1 MKLTT
6 MNTWVRENT
15 GTIVLIG
22 GGLLL
27 LWIITRSPS
36 KVAGDIARG
45 AVAAGSEVITGVVDE
60 SGQAVG
66 LPALTDMTTDP
77 YVARY
82 IMDHPNGGQLAASV
96 WSSLSAFARAEFLPT
111 YSGHMPD
118 VGSAIYKKF
127 PPNP

>member
-1 MKLTT
+1 MKITT
-6 MNTWVRENT
+6 MTKWVEDNTA
-15 GTIVLIG
+15 TIVLVG

-27 LWIITRSPS
+27 LWIITRGPA
-36 KVAGDIARG
+36 KFAGDVARG
-45 AVAAGSEVITGVVDE
+45 VVAAGGEVATGVVDE
-60 SGQAVG
+60 TGQIIG
-66 LPALTDMTTDP
+66 LPALSDMTTDP

-82 IMDHPNGGQLAASV
+82 IIDHPNGGQLEASV
-96 WSSLSAFARAEFLPT
+96 WSSLSALARAEFLPQ

>member
-6 MNTWVRENT
+6 MNSWVRENT
-15 GTIVLIG
+15 GTVVLIG

-27 LWIITRSPS
+27 LWIITRGPA

-45 AVAAGSEVITGVVDE
+45 AVAVGGEVVKGVVDE
-60 SGQAVG
+60 TGQQVG
-66 LPALTDMTTDP
+66 LPALSDMTTDP

-82 IMDHPNGGQLAASV
+82 IMDHPNGGQIAASV
-96 WSSLSAFARAEFLPT
+96 WSSLPALARAEFLPQ

-127 PPNP
+127 PPNA